1 MRKNHI
7 LKTLLAAVLLLLGI
21 TVSAQQPKVYYYK
34 IDDNI
39 SKPALRLTQK
49 AVKEAEAGKFD
60 YLMLELN
67 TFGGELD
74 AADKIRTLLLNTSVP
89 TVVFINNNA
98 ASAGALI
105 SIACDSIYMM
115 PGASIGAASV
125 VNETGEIMPD
135 KYQSYMR
142 SLMRTTAQHNGR
154 DPNIAQAMV
163 DPDVKIAGIS
173 DSGKV
178 LTFTSEEAAKNGFCE
193 GVVSSREEALSHVS
207 ETPAEIT
214 EQELSAIDKIINF
227 LVNPVVSG
235 ILIMCIVGG
244 LYFELQAPGIGLP
257 SIIAITAAL
266 LFFAPHYLEG
276 LAAHWE
282 ILIFLAGLVLLML
295 EFFVVPGFGVT
306 GISGIVLIL
315 VSLILTLV
323 YNVGFKFKFNPEFDA
338 SAYVSKMTILV
349 LVSSLAG
356 FFIALWLG
364 KKLILAET
372 RFGSLAL
379 RTKMESDQGFTSQD
393 MRNEQYVGKEG
404 TAQTILRPSGKVNID
419 GEILDATVEH
429 GYVEAGEKVKVTR
442 FENAQL
448 FVRKALGSR
457 Q

>member
-1 MRKNHI
+1 MC
-7 LKTLLAAVLLLLGI
+7 LVLVLLATMMNVA
-21 TVSAQQPKVYYYK
+21 AQQPKVYYYK

-163 DPDVKIAGIS
+163 DPDVKIVGIS

-244 LYFELQAPGIGLP
+244 LYFEQQAPGIGLP

-404 TAQTILRPSGKVNID
+404 TAQSILRPSGKVNID

-448 FVRKALGSR
+448 FVRKA
-457 Q
+457 

>member
-1 MRKNHI
+1 MC
-7 LKTLLAAVLLLLGI
+7 LVVVMLA
-21 TVSAQQPKVYYYK
+21 TMMNVSAQQPKVYYYK

-49 AVKEAEAGKFD
+49 AVKEAEEGKFD

-163 DPDVKIAGIS
+163 DPDVKIVGIS

-379 RTKMESDQGFTSQD
+379 RTKMDSDQGFTSQD

-429 GYVEAGEKVKVTR
+429 GFVEAGEKVKVTR

-448 FVRKALGSR
+448 FVRKA
-457 Q
+457 

>member
-1 MRKNHI
+1 MKKTHI
-7 LKTLLAAVLLLLGI
+7 FLSVIVLFLLAMSLR
-21 TVSAQQPKVYYYK
+21 VSAQQPKVYYYK

-39 SKPALRLTQK
+39 SKPALRLTEK

-60 YLMLELN
+60 YLLLELN

-74 AADKIRTLLLNTSVP
+74 AADKIRTLLLNTKVP

-163 DPDVKIAGIS
+163 DPDVKIPGIS

-207 ETPAEIT
+207 ETPLEIT
-214 EQELSAIDKIINF
+214 EQELTTIDKIINF

-257 SIIAITAAL
+257 SVIAITAAL

-306 GISGIVLIL
+306 GISGIVLIFASL
-315 VSLILTLV
+315 VLTLV
-323 YNVGFKFKFNPEFDA
+323 FNVGFKFKFNPEFDA

-379 RTKMESDQGFTSQD
+379 RTQMESDKGFTSQD

-404 TAQTILRPSGKVNID
+404 TAQTILRPSGKINID

-429 GYVEAGEKVKVTR
+429 GYVEPGEKVKVTK

-448 FVRKALGSR
+448 FVRKA
-457 Q
+457 

>member
-1 MRKNHI
+1 MRKAYFI
-7 LKTLLAAVLLLLGI
+7 LVALFALSFAVF
-21 TVSAQQPKVYYYK
+21 AQQPKVYYYK

-39 SKPALRLTQK
+39 SKPALRLTEK
-49 AVKEAEAGKFD
+49 AVKEAEEGKFD

-74 AADKIRTLLLNTSVP
+74 AADKIRTLLLNTKVP

-125 VNETGEIMPD
+125 VNESGEIMPD

-142 SLMRTTAQHNGR
+142 SLMRTTAEHNGR

-163 DPDVKIAGIS
+163 DPDVEIPDIS
-173 DSGKV
+173 DKGKV
-178 LTFTSEEAAKNGFCE
+178 LTFTSEEAAENGFCE
-193 GVVSSREEALSHVS
+193 AVASSRDEALSHVT
-207 ETPAEIT
+207 EIPAEIT
-214 EQELSAIDKIINF
+214 EQKLSVIDKIINF

-257 SIIAITAAL
+257 SVIAITAAL

-282 ILIFLAGLVLLML
+282 ILIFMAGLVLLML
-295 EFFVVPGFGVT
+295 EFFVVPGFGIT
-306 GISGIVLIL
+306 GVAGIVLII

-323 YNVGFKFKFNPEFDA
+323 FNVGFKFTFDPEFDA
-338 SAYVSKMTILV
+338 AAHISKMTILV
-349 LVSSLAG
+349 LLSSLAG

-379 RTKMESDQGFTSQD
+379 RTKMDSDKGFTSQD

-404 TAQTILRPSGKVNID
+404 IAQTILRPSGKINID

-429 GYVEAGEKVKVTR
+429 GYVEAGEKVKVTK

-448 FVRKALGSR
+448 FVKKMVNG
-457 Q
+457 

>member
-1 MRKNHI
+1 MRKRDI
-7 LKTLLAAVLLLLGI
+7 LSILI
-21 TVSAQQPKVYYYK
+21 TVALLTMSLVGFAQQPKVYYYK

-39 SKPALRLTQK
+39 SKPALRLTEK

-74 AADKIRTLLLNTSVP
+74 AADKIRTLLLNTTVP
-89 TVVFINNNA
+89 TLVFINNNA

-125 VNETGEIMPD
+125 VNESGEIMPD

-142 SLMRTTAQHNGR
+142 SLMRTTAEHNGR
-154 DPNIAQAMV
+154 NPNIAQAMV
-163 DPDVKIAGIS
+163 DPDVVVPGVSEK
-173 DSGKV
+173 GKV

-193 GVVSSREEALSHVS
+193 SVVNNREEALSYVS

-214 EQELSAIDKIINF
+214 EQELSVIDKIINF

-257 SIIAITAAL
+257 SVIAITAAL

-315 VSLILTLV
+315 ASLVLTLV
-323 YNVGFKFKFNPEFDA
+323 FNVGFKFNFNPEFNA

-356 FFIALWLG
+356 FFLALWLG
-364 KKLILAET
+364 KKLILAQT

-379 RTKMESDQGFTSQD
+379 RTELESDKGFTSQD
-393 MRNEQYVGKEG
+393 MRNEQYIGKEG
-404 TAQTILRPSGKVNID
+404 VAQTILRPSGKINID
-419 GEILDATVEH
+419 GEVLDATVEH
-429 GYVEAGEKVKVTR
+429 GYVEAGEAVTVTK

-448 FVRKALGSR
+448 FVRKKI
-457 Q
+457 

>member
-1 MRKNHI
+1 MKKTYP
-7 LKTLLAAVLLLLGI
+7 LLTLLIAIIAMNFG
-21 TVSAQQPKVYYYK
+21 VSAQKTQVYYYK

-39 SKPALRLTQK
+39 SKPALRLTEK
-49 AVKEAEAGKFD
+49 AVKEAEESKYD
-60 YLMLELN
+60 YLFLELN

-74 AADKIRTLLLNTSVP
+74 AADKIRTLLLNTKVP
-89 TVVFINNNA
+89 SIVFINNNA

-125 VNETGEIMPD
+125 VNQTGEIMPD

-142 SLMRTTAQHNGR
+142 SLMRTTAEHNGR
-154 DPNIAQAMV
+154 NPNIAQAMV
-163 DPDVKIAGIS
+163 DPDVTIPNIS

-178 LTFTSEEAAKNGFCE
+178 LTFTSEEAVKNGFCE
-193 GVVSSREEALSHVS
+193 GVVNSREEALQHAGI
-207 ETPAEIT
+207 ERPEIH

-282 ILIFLAGLVLLML
+282 ILIFLAGLALLML

-306 GISGIVLIL
+306 GISGIVLIVASL
-315 VSLILTLV
+315 VLTLV
-323 YNVGFKFKFNPEFDA
+323 FNVGFKFKFDPEFNA

-349 LVSSLAG
+349 LVSTLAG
-356 FFIALWLG
+356 FFISLWLG
-364 KKLILAET
+364 KKLIMAET
-372 RFGSLAL
+372 RFGSMAL
-379 RTKMESDQGFTSQD
+379 RTELDSNRGFTSQD
-393 MRNEQYVGKEG
+393 MRNEKYVGKEG
-404 TAQTILRPSGKVNID
+404 VAQTILRPAGKINID
-419 GEILDATVEH
+419 GEIFDATAEH
-429 GYVEAGEKVKVTR
+429 GYIEAGEKVKVTK

-448 FVRKALGSR
+448 FVKKA
-457 Q
+457 

>member
-1 MRKNHI
+1 MKKTHI
-7 LKTLLAAVLLLLGI
+7 FLSVIVLALLMMHFDA
-21 TVSAQQPKVYYYK
+21 SAQQPKVYYYK

-39 SKPALRLTQK
+39 SKPALRLTEK
-49 AVKEAEAGKFD
+49 AVKDAEEGKFD
-60 YLMLELN
+60 YLLLELN

-74 AADKIRTLLLNTSVP
+74 AADKIRTLLLNAKVP
-89 TVVFINNNA
+89 TLVFINNNA

-125 VNETGEIMPD
+125 VNEQGEIMPD

-142 SLMRTTAQHNGR
+142 SLMRTTAEQNGR

-163 DPDVKIAGIS
+163 DPDVEIPGVSEK
-173 DSGKV
+173 GKV
-178 LTFTSEEAAKNGFCE
+178 LTFTSEEAVTNGFCE
-193 GVVSSREEALSHVS
+193 GMASSREQVLEQAGI
-207 ETPAEIT
+207 EQPEIT
-214 EQELSAIDKIINF
+214 EQQLSPIEKFINF

-244 LYFELQAPGIGLP
+244 LWFELQAPGIGLP

-282 ILIFLAGLVLLML
+282 IILFMVGVVLLML
-295 EFFVVPGFGVT
+295 ELFVVPGFGVT
-306 GISGIVLIL
+306 GISGIILI
-315 VSLILTLV
+315 VISLILTLV
-323 YNVGFKFKFNPEFDA
+323 YNVGFKFTFDPEFNA
-338 SAYVSKMTILV
+338 PAHISKMTILV
-349 LVSSLAG
+349 LTSTLAG
-356 FFIALWLG
+356 FFLSLWLG

-379 RTKMESDQGFTSQD
+379 RTGLKSDKGFTSQD

-404 TAQTILRPSGKVNID
+404 TAHTILRPSGKVNID

-429 GYVEAGEKVKVTR
+429 GYVEAGEKVLVTK

-448 FVRKALGSR
+448 FVRKMI
-457 Q
+457 QDNH

>member
-1 MRKNHI
+1 MKKTYSF
-7 LKTLLAAVLLLLGI
+7 LTLLVAIIAM
-21 TVSAQQPKVYYYK
+21 TFSVSAQKTQVYYYK

-39 SKPALRLTQK
+39 SKPALRLTEK
-49 AVKEAEAGKFD
+49 AVKEAEEGKFD
-60 YLMLELN
+60 YLFLELN
-67 TFGGELD
+67 TFGGELE
-74 AADKIRTLLLNTSVP
+74 AADKIRTLLLNTKVP
-89 TVVFINNNA
+89 SIVFINNNA

-125 VNETGEIMPD
+125 VNQTGEIMPD

-142 SLMRTTAQHNGR
+142 SLMRTTAEHNGR

-163 DPDVKIAGIS
+163 DPDVKIPNIS

-178 LTFTSEEAAKNGFCE
+178 LTFTSEEAVKNGFCE
-193 GVVSSREEALSHVS
+193 GIANSREEVLEQAGVPH
-207 ETPAEIT
+207 PDIH

-306 GISGIVLIL
+306 GVSGIVLIIASL
-315 VSLILTLV
+315 VLTLV
-323 YNVGFKFKFNPEFDA
+323 FNVGFKFDFNPEFNA
-338 SAYVSKMTILV
+338 SAYISKMTILV

-356 FFIALWLG
+356 FFLALWLG
-364 KKLILAET
+364 KKLIMAET

-379 RTKMESDQGFTSQD
+379 RTELESKSGFNSQD
-393 MRNEQYVGKEG
+393 LRMNQYVGKEG
-404 TAQTILRPSGKVNID
+404 VAQTILRPSGKINID
-419 GEILDATVEH
+419 GEVLDATVEH
-429 GYVEAGEKVKVTR
+429 GYVDAGDTIKVTR

-448 FVRKALGSR
+448 FVRKA
-457 Q
+457 